1 MPAWLLWVLAAVA
14 LTVGE
19 IATPGLFFLGPIA
32 LAACASALVAALGG
46 GWAIELIVFAGAS
59 AASLGL
65 LRPIA
70 RRHLRMPLAIRTGS
84 AKLVGETA
92 TVVERVDATGGR
104 VKIGGEIWSARAFD
118 PAQVLEPGL
127 QVEVAQIDGATAL
140 VYE

>member
-1 MPAWLLWVLAAVA
+1 MPAWLLWALAAVA

-19 IATPGLFFLGPIA
+19 LLTPGLFFLGPIA
-32 LAACASALVAALGG
+32 LAAIAAMIVAAVGG
-46 GWAIELIVFAGAS
+46 GWVAQMVVFAGGS

-70 RRHLRMPLAIRTGS
+70 KRHVRMPLAIRTGS
-84 AKLVGETA
+84 AKLVGEKA

-118 PAQVLEPGL
+118 AAQVLEPGL